1 MPPFCSDLSLGRAW
15 GSVTLGNNIERSV
28 FHFAGELELL
38 GRERELSEGRDK
50 AWKAADASVLA
61 SGWGA

>member
-1 MPPFCSDLSLGRAW
+1 MGGTW
-15 GSVTLGNNIERSV
+15 GSGLGKRRWSLKD
-28 FHFAGELELL
+28 AGDLELL